1 MRLVFV
7 NRFFYP
13 DHSATSQILSD
24 LCFALAARGHEVH
37 VVTSR
42 LRYDDPSDRLAG
54 EDTLQVVRE
63 AHAMESAVV
72 HVHRVWT
79 SRFGRGAL
87 LGRAM
92 DYFTFYLSALWR
104 LVRLADRSVAK
115 PLPSTPL
122 QKMAI
127 SPKTPLVRTTPPS
140 RPRMRPKPTT

>member
-115 PLPSTPL
+115 QWGENGRRLFDSRFAMPI
-122 QKMAI
+122 AI
-127 SPKTPLVRTTPPS
+127 DRWERLLAEVAQG
-140 RPRMRPKPTT
+140 